1 MGLVLGDGDCLLW
14 GDGDGPLRTG
24 GGLEE
29 VCGAR
34 GRGEGECRLFG
45 WGDRASR
52 IDRLGEDPFLC
63 FDDNEGERLLV
74 AGELLCLGGGE
85 WETRRFGGGVGDAL
99 RLGGGGGEAVLLFG
113 GGEGEYLL
121 CIGGEYLLGDGER
134 RRGGG
139 EGVLRRGGGVGDLRR
154 RGGGAGEGERRLLV
168 GGGEGL
174 LLRLPLLVIGD
185 CHRFPICIRG
195 EASFWRFRGDG
206 EALREGECLRRRP
219 TSPFFT
225 WDLLGRSSSEEEEEP
240 ESDEDCWFCR
250 LYWRLC
256 CTESAA
262 AVLPPLSSSDSDNS
276 TFLGLGAGDGDSLFS
291 VPLCFVT
298 LPEVLPGETET
309 RLFLVRFDCWGVGE
323 WRVFGGGVAGGD
335 GLCLRLG
342 GLAEGDNL
350 RVFRGGLDVLLGG
363 FFGGDRERDEED
375 DELLPDKDADERRLR
390 LTGDLLLLCLGGGGI
405 RLGGVLLRGDGRLL
419 GLGRLL
425 GEYDRDLVLWRR
437 LGRV

>member
-1 MGLVLGDGDCLLW
+1 MGLELGDGDCLLW
-14 GDGDGPLRTG
+14 GDDDAPLRAG
-24 GGLEE
+24 GGLEQ

-45 WGDRASR
+45 CGDRASR
-52 IDRLGEDPFLC
+52 VDRLGEGPFLC

-74 AGELLCLGGGE
+74 TGELLCLGGGE
-85 WETRRFGGGVGDAL
+85 WETRRFGGGDGDAL
-99 RLGGGGGEAVLLFG
+99 RLGGGGGDAVLLFG

-121 CIGGEYLLGDGER
+121 CIGGEYLLGEGER

-195 EASFWRFRGDG
+195 EVSFWRFRGDG
-206 EALREGECLRRRP
+206 EALREGVCLRRLP

-262 AVLPPLSSSDSDNS
+262 AILPPLSSSDSDNS
-276 TFLGLGAGDGDSLFS
+276 TFLGLGAGEGDSLFS

-323 WRVFGGGVAGGD
+323 
-335 GLCLRLG
+335 
-342 GLAEGDNL
+342 
-350 RVFRGGLDVLLGG
+350 
-363 FFGGDRERDEED
+363 
-375 DELLPDKDADERRLR
+375 
-390 LTGDLLLLCLGGGGI
+390 
-405 RLGGVLLRGDGRLL
+405 
-419 GLGRLL
+419 
-425 GEYDRDLVLWRR
+425 
-437 LGRV
+437 

>member
-1 MGLVLGDGDCLLW
+1 MER
-14 GDGDGPLRTG
+14 P
-24 GGLEE
+24 
-29 VCGAR
+29 
-34 GRGEGECRLFG
+34 
-45 WGDRASR
+45 
-52 IDRLGEDPFLC
+52 GEDPFLC
-63 FDDNEGERLLV
+63 FEDKEGERLLV
-74 AGELLCLGGGE
+74 TGGLLCLGGGE
-85 WETRRFGGGVGDAL
+85 WETRRFGGGDGDAL

-121 CIGGEYLLGDGER
+121 WMGGEYLLGDGER

-154 RGGGAGEGERRLLV
+154 RGGGGGGGGGAGEGDRRLLA

-174 LLRLPLLVIGD
+174 LLLLLLVTGD

-195 EASFWRFRGDG
+195 EVSFWRFRGDG
-206 EALREGECLRRRP
+206 EALREGECLRRLP

-225 WDLLGRSSSEEEEEP
+225 WDLLGRSSSEVEEEP

-250 LYWRLC
+250 LYCRLC

-262 AVLPPLSSSDSDNS
+262 AILLPLSSSDSDSS
-276 TFLGLGAGDGDSLFS
+276 TFLGLGAGEGDSLFS

-298 LPEVLPGETET
+298 LPEVLPGDTDT
-309 RLFLVRFDCWGVGE
+309 RLFLARFDCWGVGE
-323 WRVFGGGVAGGD
+323 WRVLGGGVAGDD
-335 GLCLRLG
+335 GRCLRLG

-375 DELLPDKDADERRLR
+375 DELLPDSDAEERLLR
-390 LTGDLLLLCLGGGGI
+390 LPGDLLLLCRGGGGI
-405 RLGGVLLRGDGRLL
+405 RLGGVLLRGDGRRL

-425 GEYDRDLVLWRR
+425 GEYDLDRDLCRR
-437 LGRV
+437 LGLV